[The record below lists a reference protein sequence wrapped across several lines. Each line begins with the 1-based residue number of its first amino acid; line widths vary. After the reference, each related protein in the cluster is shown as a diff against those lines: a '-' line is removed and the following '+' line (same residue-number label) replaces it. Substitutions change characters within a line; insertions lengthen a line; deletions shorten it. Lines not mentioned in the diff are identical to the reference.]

1 MTSGILSP
9 KPRKPRSSRSDTAI
23 PRTFGIETMAPF
35 RQPWVLPPTVKTTN
49 YLAFAVAIPALLTGC
64 ATNTES
70 RVSNPSAPGPAVGN
84 AVGTAVGAVGSNVVG
99 VAVGAAEGAATAT
112 KATFTN
118 ERRVIRVWKTETT
131 SDGRTIQVPVEIEV
145 DENGRPIEKK

>member
-1 MTSGILSP
+1 M
-9 KPRKPRSSRSDTAI
+9 KK
-23 PRTFGIETMAPF
+23 
-35 RQPWVLPPTVKTTN
+35 TN
-49 YLAFAVAIPALLTGC
+49 YIAFAAALPVFLAGC

-70 RVSNPSAPGPAVGN
+70 RVTTPSAPGPAVGN
-84 AVGTAVGAVGSNVVG
+84 AVGTAVGAVGSNAVG
-99 VAVGAAEGAATAT
+99 VAVGAAEGASSAT

-118 ERRVIRVWKTETT
+118 EHRVIRVWKTEKT